1 MALDSKLLEFNDIN
15 WTAVVDRGLTLPL
28 ARHNQTLMRAGGLF
42 ITSLENPPLNLLG
55 RTRCAVITRGYI
67 TLCTVIIASEAGQIC
82 QHIKSLLEL
91 FGLENDWMILD
102 SISASSPLSL
112 HLLLHP
118 PNPSVGLTF

>member
-1 MALDSKLLEFNDIN
+1 MTLIGRRGCSA
-15 WTAVVDRGLTLPL
+15 DRGLTLPL
-28 ARHNQTLMRAGGLF
+28 ARHNQTLMSAGGLLL
-42 ITSLENPPLNLLG
+42 TSAENPPLNLLG
-55 RTRCAVITRGYI
+55 RTRRYYCRAVITRGYI
-67 TLCTVIIASEAGQIC
+67 TLCTVIIASEAGQIY

-118 PNPSVGLTF
+118 PPLHRPHFLTH